1 MPTLKKNLG
10 IILVV
15 VLALLLIVFVI
26 WLFEKRIESIDTR
39 MP

>member
-26 WLFEKRIESIDTR
+26 WLFEKRIENIDTR